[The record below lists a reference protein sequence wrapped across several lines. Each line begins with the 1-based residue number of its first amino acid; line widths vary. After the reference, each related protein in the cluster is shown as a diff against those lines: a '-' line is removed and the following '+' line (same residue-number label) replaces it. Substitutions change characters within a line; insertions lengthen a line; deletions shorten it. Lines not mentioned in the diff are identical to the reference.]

1 MNKKNLL
8 LKLIENLNNELDK
21 AKEAYETAKFM
32 TQDPEAK
39 AESKWDTRSIEAG
52 YLAGAQKKRVDE
64 LEMDVK
70 MIEELAG
77 EKHSKKKTVAIGS
90 LVDIKFNGN
99 VRKYFIAPTAGGTM
113 VNIGGNIALVISV
126 FSPIGNGVLDLEAGD
141 SFEVEM
147 KDGNRE
153 YEVISFE

>member
-1 MNKKNLL
+1 MNKNKILST
-8 LKLIENLNNELDK
+8 LIENLNTELDK
-21 AKEAYETAKFM
+21 AKEAYETAKLM

-70 MIEELAG
+70 MIEELAS
-77 EKHSKKKTVAIGS
+77 EKHTKKKTVAIGS
-90 LVDIKFNGN
+90 LVDIKFNDN
-99 VRKYFIAPTAGGTM
+99 TRKYFIAPTAGGTM
-113 VNIGGNIALVISV
+113 INVDGEIALVISV

-141 SFEVEM
+141 TFEVEM

-153 YEVISFE
+153 YEIISFE